1 MSMTETET
9 GTLAFVASASTRPA
23 RSFASASKSMSCLL
37 PSIQSCERVNWNLP
51 TRTDWRL
58 APEFSYVESQAV
70 FYIAWLVKA
79 LVEELLESCLRGGA
93 GDRVNAC
100 IPSRGD
106 FDVGRQA
113 GSVYE
118 ALGVADGP
126 LFEGA
131 DPRGERI
138 NKGVEFGVR
147 ERAIHVAVQFSEIA
161 ADVLRA

>member
-37 PSIQSCERVNWNLP
+37 PSIQSCERVNWNLV
-51 TRTDWRL
+51 TRTDRRL

-79 LVEELLESCLRGGA
+79 LVDQLLHSCLRGRA
-93 GDRVNAC
+93 RDRVNAC

-113 GSVYE
+113 RSVYK

-131 DPRGERI
+131 DTSGERV
-138 NKGVEFGVR
+138 NEGVEVGVR
-147 ERAIHVAVQFSEIA
+147 ERAIRVPV
-161 ADVLRA
+161 

>member
-9 GTLAFVASASTRPA
+9 GTLAFVASASTRMA
-23 RSFASASKSMSCLL
+23 RSFASANKSINCLL
-37 PSIQSCERVNWNLP
+37 PSIQSCGRVIWNLL

-70 FYIAWLVKA
+70 FYIAWLVKT
-79 LVEELLESCLRGGA
+79 LVEELLESCLRGRPR
-93 GDRVNAC
+93 DRVDAC
-100 IPSRGD
+100 IPSRGH
-106 FDVGRQA
+106 FDVRRQA

-126 LFEGA
+126 LFERA

-138 NKGVEFGVR
+138 NKGVEVGVR
-147 ERAIHVAVQFSEIA
+147 ERAI
-161 ADVLRA
+161 DVTV